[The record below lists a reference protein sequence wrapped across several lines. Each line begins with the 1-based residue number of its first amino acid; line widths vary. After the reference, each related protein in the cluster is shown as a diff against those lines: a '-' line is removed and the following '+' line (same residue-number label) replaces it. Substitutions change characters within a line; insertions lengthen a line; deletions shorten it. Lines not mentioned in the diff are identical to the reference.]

1 MKKNVDINL
10 YGAKEMTQQEMIST
24 EGGDLVVVGLL
35 LLATAVLSSCTNN
48 GDITIKFGNGSN
60 NNNTDGS
67 VNNQGTGNGN
77 GNGNGNG
84 TNNGNKK

>member
-35 LLATAVLSSCTNN
+35 LLATAVLSSCV
-48 GDITIKFGNGSN
+48 DVTINIKSN

-77 GNGNGNG
+77 GNGSGNGNG
-84 TNNGNKK
+84 NNNGNKK

>member
-35 LLATAVLSSCTNN
+35 LLATAVLSSCV
-48 GDITIKFGNGSN
+48 D
-60 NNNTDGS
+60 
-67 VNNQGTGNGN
+67 
-77 GNGNGNG
+77 
-84 TNNGNKK
+84 

>member
-24 EGGDLVVVGLL
+24 ECGDFGVVIGLL
-35 LLATAVLSSCTNN
+35 LLTGVLSSCVN
-48 GDITIKFGNGSN
+48 ITINDDSN

-77 GNGNGNG
+77 GNGSGNGNG
-84 TNNGNKK
+84 NNNGNKK